1 MSQSLFS
8 LAFGVGTQNRQEAWL
23 EVFLRAAAAQAF
35 ERNRR
40 RRRTDPGY
48 AAGNQALTF
57 TSQQAYQLADALKGI
72 DAAQSALLS
81 RLAESQKPLVATL
94 LAEDA
99 APSSTPEAYLKLHLL
114 SHRLVK
120 PHAVNLSG
128 IFPLL
133 PNVAWTNIGAVDLA
147 ELAELQ
153 PGSATEG
160 ASCWKS
166 SPSTS
171 SRR

>member
-23 EVFLRAAAAQAF
+23 EVFYALPLLKPSSEIVAAVA
-35 ERNRR
+35 
-40 RRRTDPGY
+40 PILGY

-114 SHRLVK
+114 ST
-120 PHAVNLSG
+120 
-128 IFPLL
+128 
-133 PNVAWTNIGAVDLA
+133 AW
-147 ELAELQ
+147 
-153 PGSATEG
+153 
-160 ASCWKS
+160 
-166 SPSTS
+166 S
-171 SRR
+171 SRTL

>member
-23 EVFLRAAAAQAF
+23 EVFYALPLLKPSSEIVAAVA
-35 ERNRR
+35 
-40 RRRTDPGY
+40 PILGY

-99 APSSTPEAYLKLHLL
+99 APSSTRRP
-114 SHRLVK
+114 
-120 PHAVNLSG
+120 
-128 IFPLL
+128 
-133 PNVAWTNIGAVDLA
+133 
-147 ELAELQ
+147 
-153 PGSATEG
+153 
-160 ASCWKS
+160 
-166 SPSTS
+166 TS
-171 SRR
+171 SCTCSPTVWSSRTL